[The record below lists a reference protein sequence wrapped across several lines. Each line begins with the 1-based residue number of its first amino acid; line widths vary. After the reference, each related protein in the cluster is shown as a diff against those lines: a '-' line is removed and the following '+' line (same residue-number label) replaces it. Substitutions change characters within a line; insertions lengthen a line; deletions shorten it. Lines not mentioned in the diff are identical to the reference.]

1 MSHMQPRAGS
11 ADDTPP
17 AALVRAELARI
28 LASAIF
34 SRSDRLSAFLT
45 FIVERTLS
53 GHGDSLKEQVLANE
67 LYGKGTDFNTAAD
80 PIVRV
85 DARRLRDKLREYYA
99 SAPVGPIVIS
109 VPKGSYT
116 PLFGVGALGT
126 APTPDPVPASGEAVA
141 VAVYDALPERP
152 GAVSRIDTR
161 PSLWRRSWIAV
172 AVVVAIGAATW
183 LVTSLRL
190 GPRDV
195 APAIRV
201 LTVTSFPGAEEDPSF
216 SPDGNFVAFS
226 WSGTDASVTAG
237 LWVKAVDGDA
247 LRRLTETPDAHDTWP
262 AWSPDGREVVFTRLR
277 NGLPSIFLV
286 SALGGPARMI
296 AERGAQATW
305 LPDGR
310 SLVMTRR
317 TPDGHFGL
325 VHHVVATGQR
335 RNLSLAPS
343 GFADLQPRV
352 SPDGTTLAFARIGLG
367 KAALFVMPLS
377 GGDQTQ
383 RTDWTV
389 GVIGGLSWTPDG
401 REILFAQ
408 PGLSGRRLQ
417 RVPANG
423 SAAGTAVADLPL
435 GAVAPATSRLRPG
448 GSFRVAF
455 VYGHAEVGLRMID
468 LHAGRDGPTMTAV
481 TPFCDATRSDVP
493 GRFSPDGTQV
503 AFTSDRSGSSQL
515 WVAGRDGSHLRSV
528 TNLPDASIVVGSWS
542 PDGRRVAF
550 DATVGGNTDIYV
562 VGADG
567 GPVTRLTHGKA
578 SEIDPEWSRDG
589 RWIYY
594 ASDETGRSEIWKMDT
609 GGGQPGRLTSEGGIE
624 PREAPDGRTVYFL
637 AAQRWSLLGSGYPL
651 KQVSTQGGPTS
662 LVQAGV
668 YAGAWS
674 VTDAGIVFLTT
685 SSGLADA
692 SGVPAV
698 LALYDFSERR
708 VRRLGELPFRIGSMR
723 ADRFLTVSRDGR
735 WAVASHLDRYE
746 RDVLVAD
753 NFR

>member
-1 MSHMQPRAGS
+1 MSHTQPRAGL

-17 AALVRAELARI
+17 AALVRAELDRV
-28 LASAIF
+28 LASEVF

-67 LYGKGTDFNTAAD
+67 LYGKGADFNTAAD

-99 SAPVGPIVIS
+99 SAPLAPIVIS

-116 PLFGVGALGT
+116 PVFRVSAPDT
-126 APTPDPVPASGEAVA
+126 ASTPAPGDAVA
-141 VAVYDALPERP
+141 AAVDDALPVQPGAVGRIDPRP
-152 GAVSRIDTR
+152 GA
-161 PSLWRRSWIAV
+161 WRRSWIAV
-172 AVVVAIGAATW
+172 AVVVAIGAAAL
-183 LVTSLRL
+183 LVTSLRM
-190 GPRDV
+190 GQRDV
-195 APAIRV
+195 APPIRV

-226 WSGTDASVTAG
+226 WSGPDASVKAG

-247 LRRLTETPDAHDTWP
+247 LRRLTERPDADDTWP
-262 AWSPDGREVVFTRLR
+262 AWSPDGREVAFTRFL
-277 NGLPSIFLV
+277 NGFPGIFLV

-305 LPDGR
+305 LPDGH

-335 RNLSLAPS
+335 RNLTQAPS

-377 GGDQTQ
+377 GGHETQ

-389 GVIGGLSWTPDG
+389 GIIGGLSWTPDG

-408 PGLSGRRLQ
+408 PGLSGRRLL

-423 SAAGTAVADLPL
+423 SAASTAVADLPL

-468 LHAGRDGPTMTAV
+468 LHAGRDGPTITAV

-542 PDGRRVAF
+542 PDGRHVAF

-567 GPVTRLTHGKA
+567 GPVTRLTDGKA

-589 RWIYY
+589 RWIYH
-594 ASDETGRSEIWKMDT
+594 ASDETGRSEIWRMGT
-609 GGGQPGRLTSEGGIE
+609 GGGQRGQLTSEGGIE
-624 PREAPDGRTVYFL
+624 PRESPDGQTVYFL
-637 AAQRWSLLGSGYPL
+637 AAQRWSILGSGYPL

-662 LVQAGV
+662 LVQASV
-668 YAGAWS
+668 YAGAWG

-685 SSGLADA
+685 SSGRTNS
-692 SGVPAV
+692 SGVPDA
-698 LALYDFSERR
+698 LALYDFADRR
-708 VRRLGELPFRIGSMR
+708 VRRLGELAFRVGQMR
-723 ADRFLTVSRDGR
+723 ADRYLAVSRDGR
-735 WAVASHLDRYE
+735 WALASHLDRYE